1 MESQQCDIFH
11 KKNRKME
18 PRNTITR
25 AATTAARKS
34 GLSSR
39 CNLFLLVWQRFWLQ
53 FHVLW
58 WLLCLSTSGNCKY
71 SFCLSILGKR
81 REETRQIGFERG
93 FRRKQPQEK
102 IQRGAPNPPHPT
114 HYPTVSSA
122 WAGRPPMGTTR
133 GQGQA
138 PETHHVLWW
147 TPSIQQEPPT
157 LYKINY
163 REGYIVQHREYSQ
176 YFYNNCKR
184 SITFKH
190 YESLYCTCNLHN
202 KLLVEWAFPSDDTK
216 APLFAGKPS
225 ANSSQT
231 ACPREQ

>member
-1 MESQQCDIFH
+1 MESQQCDICH

-25 AATTAARKS
+25 AATATARKS

-102 IQRGAPNPPHPT
+102 IQRSRGLPT
-114 HYPTVSSA
+114 HLTSL
-122 WAGRPPMGTTR
+122 T
-133 GQGQA
+133 
-138 PETHHVLWW
+138 
-147 TPSIQQEPPT
+147 TPSPHGWPIRLGRKGPHGHHKGTRTGPRGT
-157 LYKINY
+157 PCALVDPI
-163 REGYIVQHREYSQ
+163 YSVGGTH
-176 YFYNNCKR
+176 F
-184 SITFKH
+184 
-190 YESLYCTCNLHN
+190 
-202 KLLVEWAFPSDDTK
+202 V
-216 APLFAGKPS
+216 
-225 ANSSQT
+225 
-231 ACPREQ
+231 